1 MRSVKTP
8 PRLLPDLR
16 NAKTV
21 LAAFYLPLVLLGL
34 SIWTASGQET
44 SSLNG
49 GHWKLAPQS
58 DVPAPG
64 EQISATGFSTASWLA
79 AQVPG
84 TVFGSYVLAGKEKD
98 PNFGDNIYQVDVLK
112 YDRNFWYRADFSVPQ
127 AYQGRR
133 IWLNLDAVNRDAD
146 VYVNGNKVGSM
157 HGFLQRGRFDVTRL
171 VKVGGKN
178 SLAVLD
184 YVPVL
189 AGKDDV
195 EMRKVIDEEQKTSA
209 RRPVFISKENYSSPA
224 FICSR
229 GWDWMPPVPGLEMG
243 IYKDVYLTTTQ
254 DVTLNDPWIRT
265 EKLGPGSADISV
277 QTDLQNLSSTDVQG
291 TLEGEI
297 NPGKIAFSQPVTVKS
312 GTTQTV
318 TLTSA
323 TVTALHIANPRLWW
337 PNGYGD
343 PNLYTMKVTF
353 RTGSAISDQ
362 KTVPFGI
369 RKYTYDTDNK
379 TLHFHINGVQVYPKG
394 GSWGMAEYL
403 LRCTARDYD
412 TKVRFHR
419 EMNFNIIRN
428 WMGMTP
434 DEAFYA
440 ACDKYGIMVWDEL
453 WLNSMGGKPRDLPV
467 FSDNAIEKIKQFRN
481 HACIALWCGD
491 NEGTPFEPL
500 NSWLRDTV
508 QTYDAGDRYYQPRSN
523 AGNLSGSGPWGNLDL
538 KNYFT
543 GVGLER
549 FKGVP
554 FGNRSEIGMATFPN
568 LDSFKKFIP
577 EANLWP
583 NNEMWNKHFFGRF
596 AGHAN
601 PSGYFADVNHR
612 YGRAKGI
619 EDFCRNAQLL
629 NIETMKAMFEGFL
642 DHSDKDSA
650 AVIIWMS
657 MSAYPSMVW
666 QTFDY
671 YYDLNGAYWGAKSA
685 CEPVHIYWNENDD
698 RIRVVNTTGKP
709 VEGLTAEARI
719 YNLDGSQKYARKSGV
734 ITSKPDAVAD
744 CFTLAYPEDLTAV
757 HFIRL
762 RLTNRS
768 GALISE
774 NFYWRGVQDLNF
786 KALNSL
792 KKVALGLT
800 SQTSHEQGESVV
812 TATVTNPANSQTVA
826 FAIRPLLVKPST
838 GGQILP
844 TIISD
849 GYFSLL
855 PGESRQITF
864 RYDPALAG
872 GETPEVRLECYNNFT
887 REKAPP
893 ILPGDLA
900 QNKKVTAS
908 SDNREADGPDAVVDG
923 DLTTRW
929 LSNAKTD
936 PQWIMIDLGSSQ
948 KINRVKL
955 LWEKSYAKS
964 YALQVSDD
972 ALTWKD
978 IYQTTTSKGG
988 TEDLANLNG
997 RGRYIRLNATERASR
1012 YGYSLYEFEVFGPDQ
1027 PAH

>member
-1 MRSVKTP
+1 MMKNVWCSHVAPQAFTFVF
-8 PRLLPDLR
+8 LL
-16 NAKTV
+16 
-21 LAAFYLPLVLLGL
+21 L
-34 SIWTASGQET
+34 SIWTASGQEN
-44 SSLNG
+44 SISFLSG
-49 GHWKLAPQS
+49 GSWKLAPQS
-58 DVPAPG
+58 DVPESG
-64 EQISATGFSTASWLA
+64 EQISATGFSTATWLV

-112 YDRNFWYRADFSVPQ
+112 YDRNFWYRTGFSVPQ
-127 AYQGRR
+127 AYRGRR

-157 HGFLQRGRFDVTRL
+157 HGFLQRGRFDITRL
-171 VKVGGKN
+171 VKVGEKN
-178 SLAVLD
+178 TLAVLD

-189 AGKDDV
+189 FGKDDA
-195 EMRKVIDEEQKTSA
+195 EMRTEIAAEQKTN
-209 RRPVFISKENYSSPA
+209 RGPVFIPKENYSSPA
-224 FICSR
+224 FICTR
-229 GWDWMPPVPGLEMG
+229 GWDWMPPVPGLDMG
-243 IYKDVYLTTTQ
+243 IYKDVYLSSTQ
-254 DVTLNDPWIRT
+254 DVTLNDPWVRT

-277 QTDLQNLSSTDVQG
+277 QTDLQNLSSADVQG
-291 TLEGEI
+291 VLEGEI
-297 NPGKIAFSQPVTVKS
+297 NPGRIAFSQPVTVKS

-323 TVTALHIANPRLWW
+323 TVAALHIANPRLWW

-343 PNLYTMKVTF
+343 PNLYTIKLTLKTRSLV
-353 RTGSAISDQ
+353 SDQ
-362 KTVPFGI
+362 KTITFGI
-369 RKYTYDTDNK
+369 RKYTYDTEDK
-379 TLHFHINGVQVYPKG
+379 TLHFYINGVRVYPKG

-403 LRCTARDYD
+403 LRCTAKDYD
-412 TKVRFHR
+412 TKIRFHR

-440 ACDKYGIMVWDEL
+440 ACDKYGIMVWDEF
-453 WLNSMGGKPRDLPV
+453 WLNSMGGKPQDLSV
-467 FSDNAIEKIKQFRN
+467 FHDDTIEKVKQFRN
-481 HACIALWCGD
+481 HACILLWCGD
-491 NEGTPFEPL
+491 NEGTPAEPL
-500 NSWLRDTV
+500 NGWLRDAV
-508 QTYDAGDRYYQPRSN
+508 QTYDGGDRYYQPRSN

-554 FGNRSEIGMATFPN
+554 YGNRSEIGMATFPN
-568 LDSFKKFIP
+568 LDSFKKFMP
-577 EANLWP
+577 EESLWP
-583 NNEMWNKHFFGRF
+583 NNELWNKHFFGRF

-612 YGRAKGI
+612 YGRARGI

-629 NIETMKAMFEGFL
+629 NIETMKAIFEGFL

-650 AVIIWMS
+650 GVIIWMS

-698 RIRVVNTTGKP
+698 RIRVVNATGKP
-709 VEGLTAEARI
+709 VDGLTAEAWI
-719 YNLDGSQKYARKSGV
+719 YNLDGSQKYERKSGL
-734 ITSKPDAVAD
+734 IESKPDVVAD
-744 CFTLAYPEDLTAV
+744 CFTLTYPANLTPV

-774 NFYWRGVQDLNF
+774 NFYWHGTQDLNF

-792 KKVALGLT
+792 KKVELGLT
-800 SQTSHEQGESVV
+800 SQTSQEQGESVV
-812 TATVTNPANSQTVA
+812 TAKVTNPANSQTVA
-826 FAIRPLLVKPST
+826 FAIRPILIKPST

-844 TIISD
+844 VIVSD

-855 PGESRQITF
+855 PGENRQITF

-872 GETPEVRLECYNNFT
+872 GETPQVRLECYNNVT
-887 REKAPP
+887 REPSPP
-893 ILPGDLA
+893 VLPGDLA

-908 SDNREADGPDAVVDG
+908 SDNREADGPDAVIDG

-929 LSNAKTD
+929 LSDAKTD
-936 PQWIMIDLGSSQ
+936 SQWIMIDLGSSQ

-972 ALTWKD
+972 ALTWTD
-978 IYQTTTSKGG
+978 IYQTSTGKGG
-988 TEDLANLNG
+988 TEDLTNLSG
-997 RGRYIRLNATERASR
+997 RGRYIRLNATERVTR

-1027 PAH
+1027 PRS

>member
-1 MRSVKTP
+1 MINTGAC
-8 PRLLPDLR
+8 
-16 NAKTV
+16 AKKV
-21 LAAFYLPLVLLGL
+21 LIGFYLPFVFLLL
-34 SIWTASGQET
+34 SIWTASGQEN
-44 SSLNG
+44 SISLLSG
-49 GHWKLAPQS
+49 GSWKLAPQS
-58 DVPAPG
+58 DVPDSG
-64 EQISATGFSTASWLA
+64 EQISAAGFSTASWLA

-112 YDRNFWYRADFSVPQ
+112 YDRNFWYRTDFSVPQ
-127 AYQGRR
+127 AYRGRR
-133 IWLNLDAVNRDAD
+133 IWLNFDAVNRDAD

-171 VKVGGKN
+171 VKAGEKN
-178 SLAVLD
+178 ALAVLD
-184 YVPVL
+184 YLPVL
-189 AGKDDV
+189 AGKDDADT
-195 EMRKVIDEEQKTSA
+195 RKEIEEEQKA
-209 RRPVFISKENYSSPA
+209 RPGPVFVSKENYSSPA

-229 GWDWMPPVPGLEMG
+229 GWDWMPPVPGVEMG
-243 IYKDVYLTTTQ
+243 IYKDVYLSSTQ

-265 EKLGPGSADISV
+265 EKLSSGSADISV
-277 QTDLQNLSSTDVQG
+277 QTDLQNLSSADVQG
-291 TLEGEI
+291 ILEGEI
-297 NPGKIAFSQPVTVKS
+297 NPGKVVFSQPVTVKS

-323 TVTALHIANPRLWW
+323 IVPALHMVNPRLWW

-353 RTGSAISDQ
+353 KTRSLISDQ
-362 KTVPFGI
+362 KTITFGI
-369 RKYTYDTDNK
+369 RKYTYDTEDK
-379 TLHFHINGVQVYPKG
+379 TLHFYINGVRVYPKG

-403 LRCTARDYD
+403 LRCTAKDYD
-412 TKVRFHR
+412 TKIRFHR

-434 DEAFYA
+434 DDAFYA
-440 ACDKYGIMVWDEL
+440 ACDKYGMMVWDEF
-453 WLNSMGGKPRDLPV
+453 WLNSLGGKPQDLSV
-467 FSDNAIEKIKQFRN
+467 FHDNAIEKVKQFRN
-481 HACIALWCGD
+481 HACILLWCGD
-491 NEGTPFEPL
+491 NEGTPTEPL
-500 NSWLRDTV
+500 NGWLRDAV
-508 QTYDAGDRYYQPRSN
+508 QTYDGGDRYYQPQSN
-523 AGNLSGSGPWGNLDL
+523 RGNLSGSGPWGNLDL

-549 FKGVP
+549 IKGIP

-577 EANLWP
+577 EENLWP

-596 AGHAN
+596 AGHAS

-629 NIETMKAMFEGFL
+629 NVETMKAMFEGFL

-650 AVIIWMS
+650 GVIIWMS

-709 VEGLTAEARI
+709 VDGLTAEAWI
-719 YNLDGSQKYARKSGV
+719 YNLDGSQKYERKSGL
-734 ITSKPDAVAD
+734 IESKPDAVAD
-744 CFTLAYPEDLTAV
+744 CFTLTYPEGLTPV

-768 GALISE
+768 GSLISE
-774 NFYWRGVQDLNF
+774 NFYWRGTQDLNF

-792 KKVALGLT
+792 KKVELGLT
-800 SQTSHEQGESVV
+800 SQTSQEQGESVV
-812 TATVTNPANSQTVA
+812 TATVKNPGNSQTVA
-826 FAIRPLLVKPST
+826 FAIRPLLIKPST

-844 TIISD
+844 VIISD

-872 GETPEVRLECYNNFT
+872 SETPQVRLECYNNVT
-887 REKAPP
+887 REPNPP
-893 ILPGDLA
+893 VLPGDLA

-908 SDNREADGPDAVVDG
+908 SDNREGDGPDAVVDG

-929 LSNAKTD
+929 LSDAKTD
-936 PQWIMIDLGSSQ
+936 SQWIMIDLGSSQ

-972 ALTWKD
+972 GLTWTD
-978 IYQTTTSKGG
+978 IYQTSTGKGG
-988 TEDLANLNG
+988 TEDLANLSG
-997 RGRYIRLNATERASR
+997 RGRYVQLNATERVTR
-1012 YGYSLYEFEVFGPDQ
+1012 YGYSLYEFEIFGPDQ
-1027 PAH
+1027 PAN

>member
-1 MRSVKTP
+1 
-8 PRLLPDLR
+8 
-16 NAKTV
+16 
-21 LAAFYLPLVLLGL
+21 
-34 SIWTASGQET
+34 
-44 SSLNG
+44 
-49 GHWKLAPQS
+49 
-58 DVPAPG
+58 
-64 EQISATGFSTASWLA
+64 
-79 AQVPG
+79 
-84 TVFGSYVLAGKEKD
+84 
-98 PNFGDNIYQVDVLK
+98 
-112 YDRNFWYRADFSVPQ
+112 
-127 AYQGRR
+127 
-133 IWLNLDAVNRDAD
+133 
-146 VYVNGNKVGSM
+146 
-157 HGFLQRGRFDVTRL
+157 
-171 VKVGGKN
+171 
-178 SLAVLD
+178 
-184 YVPVL
+184 
-189 AGKDDV
+189 
-195 EMRKVIDEEQKTSA
+195 
-209 RRPVFISKENYSSPA
+209 
-224 FICSR
+224 
-229 GWDWMPPVPGLEMG
+229 MPPVPGLDMG
-243 IYKDVYLTTTQ
+243 IYKDVYLSSTQ
-254 DVTLNDPWIRT
+254 DVTLNDPWVRT
-265 EKLGPGSADISV
+265 EKLSPGSADISV
-277 QTDLQNLSSTDVQG
+277 QTDLQNLSSADVQG

-323 TVTALHIANPRLWW
+323 TVAALHIANPRLWW

-343 PNLYTMKVTF
+343 PNLYTIKVTF
-353 RTGSAISDQ
+353 KTSSVISDQ
-362 KTVPFGI
+362 KTITFGI
-369 RKYTYDTDNK
+369 RKYTYDTEDK
-379 TLHFHINGVQVYPKG
+379 TLHFYINGVRVYPKG

-403 LRCTARDYD
+403 LRCTAKDYD
-412 TKVRFHR
+412 TKIRFHR

-440 ACDKYGIMVWDEL
+440 ACDKYGMMVWDEF
-453 WLNSMGGKPRDLPV
+453 WLNSMGGKPQDLSV
-467 FSDNAIEKIKQFRN
+467 FHDNAIEKVKQFRN
-481 HACIALWCGD
+481 HACILLWCGD
-491 NEGTPFEPL
+491 NEGTPAEPL
-500 NSWLRDTV
+500 NGWLRDAV
-508 QTYDAGDRYYQPRSN
+508 QTYDGGDRYYQPRSN

-549 FKGVP
+549 FKGIP
-554 FGNRSEIGMATFPN
+554 YGNRSEIGMATFPN

-577 EANLWP
+577 EESLWP
-583 NNEMWNKHFFGRF
+583 GNEMWNKHFFGRF

-629 NIETMKAMFEGFL
+629 NIETMKAIFEGFL

-650 AVIIWMS
+650 GVIIWMS

-709 VEGLTAEARI
+709 VDGLTAEAWI
-719 YNLDGSQKYARKSGV
+719 YNLDGSQKYERKSGL
-734 ITSKPDAVAD
+734 IESKPDAVAD
-744 CFTLAYPEDLTAV
+744 CFTLTYPEDLTPV

-774 NFYWRGVQDLNF
+774 NFYWRGTQDLNF

-792 KKVALGLT
+792 KKVELGLT
-800 SQTSHEQGESVV
+800 SQTSQEQGESVV

-826 FAIRPLLVKPST
+826 FAIRPLLIKPST

-844 TIISD
+844 VIISD

-872 GETPEVRLECYNNFT
+872 GETPQVRLECYNNFT
-887 REKAPP
+887 REKSPP
-893 ILPGDLA
+893 VLPGDLA

-929 LSNAKTD
+929 LSDGKTD

-972 ALTWKD
+972 GLTWTD
-978 IYQTTTSKGG
+978 IYQTSTGKGG
-988 TEDLANLNG
+988 TEDLTNLSG
-997 RGRYIRLNATERASR
+997 RGRYIRLNATERVTR

-1027 PAH
+1027 PAN